1 MNPSM
6 SNLDLVRGVYD
17 AFGRGDVPA
26 VLGMMDEN
34 IVWTEAEGF
43 PWGGSHRGSDAV
55 LHDVFIKIAEA
66 WEGFQAKAEEYIDDG
81 NTVVAVGQYSGTY
94 KATGKEVRLPFATL
108 WRINNGKVI
117 EFRQFTD
124 TMALHGG

>member
-55 LHDVFIKIAEA
+55 LHDVFMKIAEA

-94 KATGKEVRLPFATL
+94 KETGKEVRLPFATL

>member
-1 MNPSM
+1 MDITM
-6 SNLDLVRGVYD
+6 SNLNLVRGVYE

-43 PWGGSHRGSDAV
+43 PWGGSHRGPDAV
-55 LHDVFIKIAEA
+55 LHDVFMKIMEA
-66 WEGFQAKAEEYIDDG
+66 WEGFQATAEEYIDDG

-94 KATGKEVRLPFATL
+94 KETGKEVRLPFATL

-124 TMALHGG
+124 TMAVHRG